1 MWRRHERMRGKKAEE
16 RDKEG
21 GGDRMKNEIVN
32 GVMKNVSQLLG

>member
-1 MWRRHERMRGKKAEE
+1 MEETRKNEGEESGGKGQG
-16 RDKEG
+16 R